1 MSSRLVPTPE
11 LLQDAKNFKGEF
23 LVRIFWCVPSNSRGF
38 STKWNTQ

>member
-23 LVRIFWCVPSNSRGF
+23 LVLEAVGCVP
-38 STKWNTQ
+38 